1 MNNNLHFRPSSY
13 SVDYGGDGYGF
24 PLAIAAYFGGRW
36 GISKAAE
43 AYASHLNEKYDFV
56 SVRPEEALEQI
67 GLGENKLWIPA
78 TIGFMGPAA
87 NRVQKAPTD
96 LVQAYVKTA
105 YLMALAGRYLQNP
118 GLLAAARATL
128 GRVDTLKINT
138 KDTGAIA
145 LAVQQGWA
153 AVQAVAGSQVVSDPQ
168 LRALSVYFG
177 ERPKGGTGLA
187 EMAQGQQ
194 SYKLD
199 PQAEGQAVQDALTPT
214 ALLTEEGKRK
224 RRQKQRQR
232 QKRAR
237 ARRQRLVV
245 YGGLGTVA
253 VLGLA
258 ILAFK
263 GV

>member
-1 MNNNLHFRPSSY
+1 MNNNLHFRPSPY
-13 SVDYGGDGYGF
+13 SVDYGGDGYGAAII
-24 PLAIAAYFGGRW
+24 PLVLGAYFGGRW

-56 SVRPEEALEQI
+56 TVKPEEALEQI
-67 GLGENKLWIPA
+67 GLGENKLWLTGI
-78 TIGFMGPAA
+78 IGLMGPAA

-96 LVQAYVKTA
+96 LAQAYVKSA

-138 KDTGAIA
+138 TDVGAIA
-145 LAVQQGWA
+145 QAVKQGWT
-153 AVQAVAGSQVVSDPQ
+153 AVQATAGSGVVSDPQ

-187 EMAQGQQ
+187 QMAQAQQ

-199 PQAEGQAVQDALTPT
+199 PKAEGQAVQEALTPT
-214 ALLTEEGKRK
+214 PLTEEEKRRRKRK
-224 RRQKQRQR
+224 QQQ
-232 QKRAR
+232 RAR
-237 ARRQRLVV
+237 ARRRRLIV
-245 YGGLGTVA
+245 YGGVGTVA
-253 VLGLA
+253 VLGLT
-258 ILAFK
+258 LFAFK